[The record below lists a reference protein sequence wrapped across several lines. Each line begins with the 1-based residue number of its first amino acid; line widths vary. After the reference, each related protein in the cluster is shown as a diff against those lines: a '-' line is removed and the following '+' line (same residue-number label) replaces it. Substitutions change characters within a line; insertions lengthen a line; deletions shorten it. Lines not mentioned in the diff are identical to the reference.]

1 MKIKITFFIC
11 FIAIFSMNAQDK
23 QQFVEIT
30 GTLYKPKRVIKK
42 IIDDLSKEPK
52 CFESDNP
59 FAPRFHDLSFSFHKD
74 TGDYYLIT
82 SSRSNFIDESY
93 IALNDLHFSGIF
105 YYKEY
110 IVLLDFEND
119 KTENRNKFFKKTTKK
134 LKIKVP
140 VTKFSDPFCISVF
153 EIEGCDFKLTYSSE
167 SWNIITY

>member
-11 FIAIFSMNAQDK
+11 FIAIFLMNAQEE

-30 GTLYKPKRVIKK
+30 GPVYKPKRMIKK
-42 IIDDLSKEPK
+42 IIEDLSKEPK

-59 FAPRFHDLSFSFHKD
+59 FAPRYHYLSFSFHED

-82 SSRSNFIDESY
+82 MSSSNFISEYVIEVIDF
-93 IALNDLHFSGIF
+93 HFSGIF

-119 KTENRNKFFKKTTKK
+119 KTENRKKFFKKTTKK

-140 VTKFSDPFCISVF
+140 VTDNFEPYCGSDFELEGGNFKFTDKV
-153 EIEGCDFKLTYSSE
+153 E